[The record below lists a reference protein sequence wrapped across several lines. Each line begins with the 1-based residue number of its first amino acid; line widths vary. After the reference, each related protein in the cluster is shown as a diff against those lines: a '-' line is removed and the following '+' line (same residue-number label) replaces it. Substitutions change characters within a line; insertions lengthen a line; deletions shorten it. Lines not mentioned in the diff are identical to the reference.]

1 MKIIFAFFISSFIFF
16 IIDFIWLSI
25 TVSSF
30 YRPNLG
36 NLLTEKPVFWAA
48 GLFYIIYM
56 IGLTLLVLK
65 PSIDA
70 NSLFLA
76 LWSGVVF
83 GVVCYGTYNL
93 TNMATV
99 KDWSP
104 IVVLVDMIWGGTL
117 TGSVAFLTTYF
128 IKTFFNT

>member
-1 MKIIFAFFISSFIFF
+1 MKILFAFFISSFIFF
-16 IIDFIWLSI
+16 IIDFIWLSL

-30 YRPNLG
+30 YRANLG
-36 NLLTEKPVFWAA
+36 SLLTEKPVFWAA
-48 GLFYIIYM
+48 GLFYFVYM
-56 IGLTLLVLK
+56 LGLTLLILK

-76 LWSGVVF
+76 LWSGAVF
-83 GVVCYGTYNL
+83 GIVAYGTYNL

-104 IVVLVDMIWGGTL
+104 IVVFVDMIWGGIL
-117 TGSVAFLTTYF
+117 TSSVAFLTTYI
-128 IKTFFNT
+128 IKTFFNS